1 MYIKND
7 NQEGSVPSSPEI
19 ADHVLNLML
28 EDLIKPLGETG
39 LLDKGRRESLLLIKE
54 AVIALSQKAYAYEK
68 IYQSKDASHIRN

>member
-28 EDLIKPLGETG
+28 QDLIKPLGETG
-39 LLDKGRRESLLLIKE
+39 LLDKGRRETLLLIKD
-54 AVIALSQKAYAYEK
+54 AIIALSQKAYAYEK
-68 IYQSKDASHIRN
+68 IYQSKNESHLRN